1 MTGILLSKSTYANY
15 RDGFAAAARE
25 AGIAP
30 RVLHLP
36 DDPKARL
43 APADCT
49 GIEVAYYTRDIRFSA
64 FNDSF
69 IEAVGAATNLKWVH
83 FITAAIE
90 HFPFVT
96 ALEKRGARLTT
107 SAGSNGEP
115 VAQTALGGLL
125 MLARG
130 FPHWWAAQ
138 GRREWAPIRGDA
150 VPRDLAG
157 QTVLIVGLGTIGTTL
172 ARYCRALGMHTI
184 GLRRTPGRPVD
195 AVHET
200 HAPGAL
206 ADLLPRCD
214 WVVLACPLTPETER
228 LMNATTLARLPR
240 GARLINVARGGV
252 VDQPALIEALQ
263 SGQLAGAYLD
273 VFEQEPLPGDSPLW
287 ALPNVIVSPH
297 NASSSSG
304 NNDRAALIFLAN
316 LVKWARGEALTNEVT
331 GN

>member
-1 MTGILLSKSTYANY
+1 MTGILLSKATHASY
-15 RDGFAAAARE
+15 RDGLAAAARE
-25 AGIAP
+25 GGIEA

-43 APADCT
+43 APAQCT
-49 GIEVAYYTRDIRFSA
+49 DIEIAYYTRDIRFSP

-69 IEAVGAATNLKWVH
+69 IEAVGTATNLKWVH

-96 ALEKRGARLTT
+96 ALLQRGVKLTT

-138 GRREWAPIRGDA
+138 GRRQWAPMRGDSL
-150 VPRDLAG
+150 PRDLAG
-157 QTVLIVGLGTIGTTL
+157 QTVLIIGLGTIGSTL
-172 ARYCRALGMHTI
+172 ARYCRALGMRVI
-184 GLRRTPGRPVD
+184 GLRRTPARPVD
-195 AVHET
+195 GVDEVHPP
-200 HAPGAL
+200 AAL
-206 ADLLPRCD
+206 QELLPGCD
-214 WVVLACPLTPETER
+214 WVILACPLTPETAC
-228 LMNATTLARLPR
+228 LVNAAALARLPR
-240 GARLINVARGGV
+240 GARLINVSRGGV
-252 VDQPALIEALQ
+252 VDQAAVIAALE
-263 SGQLAGAYLD
+263 SGQLGGAYLD
-273 VFEQEPLPGDSPLW
+273 VFEEEPLPADSPLW
-287 ALPNVIVSPH
+287 ALPNVIISPH
-297 NASSSSG
+297 NASSSAG

-316 LVKWARGEALTNEVT
+316 LVKWARGEPLRNEFT

>member
-1 MTGILLSKSTYANY
+1 MTGILLSKATYASY
-15 RDGFAAAARE
+15 RDSLAVAARK
-25 AGIAP
+25 AGIEP

-43 APADCT
+43 ALSERAA
-49 GIEVAYYTRDIRFSA
+49 IEVAYYTRDIRFSPL
-64 FNDSF
+64 NDSF
-69 IEAVGAATNLKWVH
+69 IETVGAAANLKWVH

-96 ALEKRGARLTT
+96 ALYQRGIKLTH

-130 FPHWWAAQ
+130 FPNWWAAQ
-138 GRREWAPIRGDA
+138 GRREWAPMRGEA

-157 QTVLIVGLGTIGTTL
+157 QTVLIIGLGTIGAPL
-172 ARYCRALGMHTI
+172 ARYCRALGMRVL
-184 GLRRTPGRPVD
+184 GLRRSPGAVEAVD
-195 AVHET
+195 EV
-200 HAPGAL
+200 HAPGSL
-206 ADLLPRCD
+206 PGLLPRCQ

-228 LMNATTLARLPR
+228 LINGAALARLPR

-252 VDQPALIEALQ
+252 VDQAAVIEALY
-263 SGQLAGAYLD
+263 SGQLGGAYLD
-273 VFEQEPLPGDSPLW
+273 VFEQEPLPPDSPLW

-304 NNDRAALIFLAN
+304 NNDRAAQIFLAN
-316 LVKWARGEALTNEVT
+316 LVKWARREPLRNEVT
-331 GN
+331 AN

>member
-1 MTGILLSKSTYANY
+1 MTGILLSKATYASY
-15 RDGFAAAARE
+15 REGLAAAARE
-25 AGIAP
+25 AGIEP
-30 RVLHLP
+30 RILHLP

-43 APADCT
+43 SSADCA
-49 GIEVAYYTRDIRFSA
+49 GIEIAYYTRDIRFSP

-69 IEAVGAATNLKWVH
+69 IEAVGAAPNLKWVH

-96 ALEKRGARLTT
+96 ALHQRGIRLTH

-138 GRREWAPIRGDA
+138 GRREWAPMRGEA
-150 VPRDLAG
+150 VPSDLAG
-157 QTVLIVGLGTIGTTL
+157 QTVLIIGLGTIGATL
-172 ARYCRALGMHTI
+172 ARYCQALGMRVL
-184 GLRRTPGRPVD
+184 GLRRSPGAIEAVD
-195 AVHET
+195 EV
-200 HAPGAL
+200 HAPASLRG
-206 ADLLPRCD
+206 LLPRCQ

-228 LMNATTLARLPR
+228 LINSEAIARLPR

-252 VDQPALIEALQ
+252 VDQAAVIEALR
-263 SGQLAGAYLD
+263 SGQLGGAYLD
-273 VFEQEPLPGDSPLW
+273 VFEQEPLPADSPLW
-287 ALPNVIVSPH
+287 AMTNVIISPH

-304 NNDRAALIFLAN
+304 NNDRAARIFLVN
-316 LVKWARGEALTNEVT
+316 LVKWARRQPLGNEVAA
-331 GN
+331 N

>member
-1 MTGILLSKSTYANY
+1 MTGILLSKSTYATY
-15 RDGFAAAARE
+15 RDGFTAAARE
-25 AGIAP
+25 ARIEP
-30 RVLHLP
+30 RVVHLP

-43 APADCT
+43 DPADCAR
-49 GIEVAYYTRDIRFSA
+49 IEVAYYTRDIRFSP
-64 FNDSF
+64 FNESF
-69 IEAVGAATNLKWVH
+69 IAAVGVAANLKWVH

-96 ALEKRGARLTT
+96 GLLERGVKLTS

-138 GRREWAPIRGDA
+138 GRREWAPVRGDA

-157 QTVLIVGLGTIGTTL
+157 QTILIVGLGTIGTTV
-172 ARYCRALGMHTI
+172 ARSCRALGMRVL
-184 GLRRTPGRPVD
+184 GVRRTPGPVE
-195 AVHET
+195 AVDEV
-200 HAPGAL
+200 HAPAAL
-206 ADLLPRCD
+206 PALLPRCD

-228 LMNATTLARLPR
+228 LINAGTLARLPR

-252 VDQPALIEALQ
+252 VDEAAVIEALR
-263 SGQLAGAYLD
+263 SGQLGGAYLD
-273 VFEQEPLPGDSPLW
+273 VFEKETLPAESPLW
-287 ALPNVIVSPH
+287 AMPNVIVSPH

-304 NNDRAALIFLAN
+304 NNDRAARIFLAN
-316 LVKWARGEALTNEVT
+316 LVKWARREPLTNEVT
-331 GN
+331 EI